1 MTSRIALLVDGDNI
15 SAAHLGRIRQI
26 AEKLGRADFARVYGN
41 ALTAPGWLT
50 ADGFRFIHS
59 GTGKNATDLLLTI
72 DAMELALT
80 AGIEGFVLVTSDG
93 DFTHLANRLREHGLS
108 VTGIGEAKAPSAFR
122 AACTTFHQIDP
133 AAARP
138 APKIAL
144 VVVTTAMAKSQKPE
158 PKTAD
163 ALCRNIQKI
172 IVENGPNAE
181 GMMIARL
188 AAAMHARHQVRISQ
202 LPEKTWRGF
211 LCARPELFDLD
222 PKGPDAKV
230 RLRSTVP
237 NASLRLA
244 KN

>member
-1 MTSRIALLVDGDNI
+1 MTVRIALLVDGDNI
-15 SAAHLGRIRQI
+15 SASCLCQI
-26 AEKLGRADFARVYGN
+26 WKIATQAGQIDIAQVYGN
-41 ALTAPGWLT
+41 AKTASGWKDH
-50 ADGFRFIHS
+50 DGYRFIHS

-80 AGIEGFVLVTSDG
+80 AGIEGFVLVSSDA
-93 DFTHLANRLREHGLS
+93 DFTELAHRLRRHGLS
-108 VTGIGEAKAPSAFR
+108 VMGIGEAKAPSAFR

-144 VVVTTAMAKSQKPE
+144 VVDATAKAKSQKPE

-172 IVENGPNAE
+172 IDENGPNAE

-230 RLRSTVP
+230 RLRS
-237 NASLRLA
+237 ADSCKSLRLV

>member
-15 SAAHLGRIRQI
+15 SAANLSRIRQI
-26 AEKLGRADFARVYGN
+26 AEKLGRADIARVYGN
-41 ALTAPGWLT
+41 ALTAPGWLA

-93 DFTHLANRLREHGLS
+93 DFTHLANRLREHGLC

-133 AAARP
+133 EAARS

-144 VVVTTAMAKSQKPE
+144 VVNAAAKATPPKPA
-158 PKTAD
+158 PKTTD
-163 ALCRNIQKI
+163 ELCRNIQKI
-172 IVENGPNAE
+172 LAENGPAAQ

-188 AAAMHARHQVRISQ
+188 ASAIHARHQVRIST
-202 LPEKTWRGF
+202 LPEKTWRAY
-211 LCARPELFDLD
+211 LLARPELFDLD

-230 RLRSTVP
+230 RLRSPATI
-237 NASLRLA
+237 ASLRLA
-244 KN
+244 KS